1 MKYKDYAE
9 NPHEN
14 KSMYIKIFIFLIF
27 AGILIFIIYSSF
39 YPNSFSKLITGNAVK
54 DLNIKDS
61 VEITA
66 ELNSPEKLETSGSIE
81 KIEIK
86 LKDPVNLYIGKET
99 IELSSSTSII
109 IDNYQGD
116 LFTESNTITKL
127 EGKTT
132 KVFINGL
139 PLTAQTK
146 TKISLDP
153 AKFDYLKLNNFY
165 LDSLSY
171 TASGKISLN
180 NKKVTLSLDNE
191 RISIDKFIGNLEIKK
206 SSLSIKGYIDKSN
219 IQKILDITSAK
230 QNSS

>member
-99 IELSSSTSII
+99 IELSSS
-109 IDNYQGD
+109 
-116 LFTESNTITKL
+116 
-127 EGKTT
+127 
-132 KVFINGL
+132 
-139 PLTAQTK
+139 
-146 TKISLDP
+146 
-153 AKFDYLKLNNFY
+153 
-165 LDSLSY
+165 
-171 TASGKISLN
+171 
-180 NKKVTLSLDNE
+180 
-191 RISIDKFIGNLEIKK
+191 
-206 SSLSIKGYIDKSN
+206 
-219 IQKILDITSAK
+219 
-230 QNSS
+230 